1 MRDPGEA
8 AANSE
13 LDLRARPEPRPSAFV
28 QVAPGPELADERDK
42 AGAQGGMALALTLA
56 GAFWAALG
64 AAAIYFLRH

>member
-13 LDLRARPEPRPSAFV
+13 LDLRARPAPRPSALV
-28 QVAPGPELADERDK
+28 QVAPGPEAPDERDK

-56 GAFWAALG
+56 GVFWAAIG
-64 AAAIYFLRH
+64 VVAIYVLRH